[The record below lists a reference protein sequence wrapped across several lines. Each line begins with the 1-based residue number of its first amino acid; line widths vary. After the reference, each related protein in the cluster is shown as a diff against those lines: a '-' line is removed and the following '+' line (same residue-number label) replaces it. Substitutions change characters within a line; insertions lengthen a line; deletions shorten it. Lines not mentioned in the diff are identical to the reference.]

1 LNFSQLPRLRE
12 NQTWPV
18 DQGTDVKR
26 QAASL
31 AVILKLIA
39 EFSSK
44 YYIRREWGLRRVRAF
59 SHKGRVDH
67 RPAHGAW
74 SSELA
79 KGGEDP
85 KQYEQNLIH
94 ILLEV
99 SQSTSAPTLLS
110 VSARSCTTI
119 CDNRPEKRS
128 ALKRTVHLNAPS
140 LDYDLNKV
148 RSDTAAACKI
158 IAPLP
163 CSVLSSG
170 KERCHMAKD
179 KQQKHSVAERKA
191 ASAKMKR
198 KEFEKELAKLQVEL
212 TRLQTWVQATGARII
227 VVFEG
232 RDTAGKGGVISRIT
246 SRTSPR
252 VYRHVALPAPS
263 DREKTQVYPQRYI
276 AHFPAAGEIILFDR
290 SWYNRAGVERVM
302 GFCTEQE
309 AERFLLVTPAIE
321 REMVVQNGIILRKYF
336 LDISQDEQRRRFE
349 ARIKDPLKHWKL
361 SPMDIESVRRWW
373 DYTAAYQRMIEATHT
388 PEAPWY
394 IVPADDKRR
403 ARLNLIRHLLDS
415 IPYKKVHADLPKIPK
430 SQLRPKGATES
441 LGPGVPIPSH
451 Y

>member
-1 LNFSQLPRLRE
+1 
-12 NQTWPV
+12 
-18 DQGTDVKR
+18 
-26 QAASL
+26 
-31 AVILKLIA
+31 
-39 EFSSK
+39 
-44 YYIRREWGLRRVRAF
+44 
-59 SHKGRVDH
+59 
-67 RPAHGAW
+67 
-74 SSELA
+74 
-79 KGGEDP
+79 
-85 KQYEQNLIH
+85 
-94 ILLEV
+94 
-99 SQSTSAPTLLS
+99 
-110 VSARSCTTI
+110 
-119 CDNRPEKRS
+119 
-128 ALKRTVHLNAPS
+128 
-140 LDYDLNKV
+140 
-148 RSDTAAACKI
+148 
-158 IAPLP
+158 
-163 CSVLSSG
+163 
-170 KERCHMAKD
+170 MAKD
-179 KQQKHSVAERKA
+179 KKRKHSVAGGKA
-191 ASAKMKR
+191 ASTKIRR
-198 KEFEKELAKLQVEL
+198 KEFERELAKLQIEL

-246 SRTSPR
+246 TRTSAR

-302 GFCTEQE
+302 GFCTEEE

-349 ARIKDPLKHWKL
+349 ARIKDPVKHWKL

-415 IPYKKVHADLPKIPK
+415 IPYKKVHKDLPKIPK
-430 SQLRPKGATES
+430 SQPRPKGVTETLS
-441 LGPGVPIPSH
+441 AGERIRSQ